1 MENIMLVTSAGLLIH
16 LVLAELFFRQ
26 VPRRNMGV
34 VAYLNNYVHSV
45 PCNWNG

>member
-1 MENIMLVTSAGLLIH
+1 MENILVMSAGLLIYS
-16 LVLAELFFRQ
+16 VLEILSFRQ
-26 VPRRNMGV
+26 VSRRNVRV